1 MSPPHPLN
9 YRLWPALG
17 AMLVAWAVGIGYH
30 FIHQIYF
37 SGWGYA
43 TDVSAVLFWSGL
55 FVLVSVVTFVPL
67 ATWLF
72 RLLKLPS
79 WAYPFVTAA
88 TAIVAIYILLLP
100 FSGPGLGLFSLN
112 FGAVAI
118 IIGLLFGVLYLKFA
132 GAGFRPA
139 RPAGILASLSIALLV
154 LRASLVTWAP
164 IWSYQHLDAG
174 ARRELTQK
182 AMSGI
187 ELGDPVWKLN
197 ELLPGFISPA
207 EILSGRISGQQA
219 GLEYDIKSVDGKV
232 ISASVSRIN

>member
-1 MSPPHPLN
+1 MSPPHPIN

-17 AMLVAWAVGIGYH
+17 AMLVAWAFGIGYH

-55 FVLVSVVTFVPL
+55 FVLISVVTFVPV

-100 FSGPGLGLFSLN
+100 FSGPSLGLFSLN
-112 FGAVAI
+112 FGAIAI

-139 RPAGILASLSIALLV
+139 RPAGIFATLSIALLV
-154 LRASLVTWAP
+154 LRASLMTWAP

-174 ARRELTQK
+174 VRRELTHK
-182 AMSGI
+182 TLFDI
-187 ELGDPVWKLN
+187 KRGDPIWKLN
-197 ELLPGFISPA
+197 KLLPGFISPA

-219 GLEYDIKSVDGKV
+219 GLEYNIESIDGKV
-232 ISASVSRIN
+232 TSFSISRVN